1 MFHSNAIPIRIN
13 GILTWGITGIKQDK
27 SAEGRKD
34 KIFYRER
41 RYQNM
46 TNYKVKVLTIEEA
59 TEILRAAGLSIS
71 PDTLRRGIKQG
82 VYLFGTCIEGAKQPI
97 FHVYEKLMEEWMK
110 KRGEIDEPSTRDQ
123 ATP

>member
-1 MFHSNAIPIRIN
+1 
-13 GILTWGITGIKQDK
+13 
-27 SAEGRKD
+27 
-34 KIFYRER
+34 
-41 RYQNM
+41 M

-82 VYLFGTCIEGAKQPI
+82 VYLFGTCIEGAKQRI

-110 KRGEIDEPSTRDQ
+110 KRGEIDEPNTRNQ

>member
-1 MFHSNAIPIRIN
+1 
-13 GILTWGITGIKQDK
+13 
-27 SAEGRKD
+27 
-34 KIFYRER
+34 
-41 RYQNM
+41 M

-97 FHVYEKLMEEWMK
+97 LLGLKKEK
-110 KRGEIDEPSTRDQ
+110 Q
-123 ATP
+123 H

>member
-1 MFHSNAIPIRIN
+1 
-13 GILTWGITGIKQDK
+13 
-27 SAEGRKD
+27 
-34 KIFYRER
+34 
-41 RYQNM
+41 M

-82 VYLFGTCIEGAKQPI
+82 VYLFGTCIEGAKRPI

>member
-1 MFHSNAIPIRIN
+1 
-13 GILTWGITGIKQDK
+13 
-27 SAEGRKD
+27 
-34 KIFYRER
+34 
-41 RYQNM
+41 M

-97 FHVYEKLMEEWMK
+97 FHVYEKLMDEWMK
-110 KRGEIDEPSTRDQ
+110 KRGEIDEHSTRDQ